1 MDPDAW
7 MCKRENI
14 HALFRHSNETNQ
26 PHTSLK
32 FRFAQQA
39 AREAEA
45 ARLLQEKLE
54 AEKKAE
60 AAKSSK
66 KKKGKK

>member
-1 MDPDAW
+1 MPLE
-7 MCKRENI
+7 R
-14 HALFRHSNETNQ
+14 
-26 PHTSLK
+26 
-32 FRFAQQA
+32 RFAEQVEF
-39 AREAEA
+39 EAEA
-45 ARLLQEKLE
+45 ARLLQEKVD